1 MLSFEGIRLSY
12 NQNEVMCADVTQRNF
27 VQPVTVGTS
36 LTPLSLSHICRS
48 LRCHCN
54 VVIFPYTPNPFPFVA
69 KLIDLSHLIRCDCD
83 VIVFPEDDNN
93 MGLVLF
99 DNRSDSG
106 RGQGGEF
113 GVARYVRRSTNYI
126 RQPLETVHQSAK
138 GDARV
143 SRVHFYSMIY
153 RYMVY
158 FCSDENGGIEM
169 QVLGSGANGAAAVSS
184 TGETS
189 MGNNNSNEISQ
200 ANSALSIDYPEQV
213 ASTIGNTHYT
223 KPYNFTKS
231 FLTLDLK
238 VDVHRKN
245 SSESSDISIGQLAS
259 VHWHFN
265 SDMRGALAQQLS
277 FKTKSKSEDAS
288 AHSHRCPI
296 SEETVGDYAS
306 GKTDEMSDQFV
317 DIESSIREKQKKKM
331 RSKLQ
336 RQISLDSEQGGGMG
350 LAYTND
356 PIPMMQKLQRHRST
370 ETNAEHH
377 RRTSKSHHNKGSFY
391 NPSNSLQPHLQSV
404 PSDLLYYIPDDE
416 DDYLTQQ
423 KTPMRKDS
431 SSTMSAL
438 QLPTGATNASGSSA
452 TSRARRHSN
461 STGKPGSMVSVRRIK
476 SAALETCCPQP
487 SVSNL
492 SPHPNSVETIGG
504 KQTLRNPQHSML
516 PPPSKSLVRNQ
527 HFSTLVTS
535 APLVS
540 SATSTIEAVYPIV
553 EQADERSMSEFL
565 HYDTQESDD
574 SEDDDD
580 DDDENEDDDEDDEDE
595 DDDEVDIEGQATD
608 KRSQERR
615 STTSESDDRVQTQ
628 STDSDTE
635 NNGSRSPLL
644 DMKSRSA
651 YFLNKT
657 TVSEKKQLAQAAEK
671 LRKSNGNTVVSGTTN
686 PVNVATH
693 QNTKSEDSGCPSS
706 DCDQASASSK
716 DMLLTTSNST
726 STTLKDKSSG
736 GERMWFDFS
745 MDSNNISVD
754 VTDPGEG
761 SSKMVSSAS
770 KELKD
775 ASTSSSTVNGR
786 SLGAIPKIK
795 PKPEQ
800 FDDQYYDKI
809 EDIIRKSMDADIVP
823 QVC

>member
-1 MLSFEGIRLSY
+1 
-12 NQNEVMCADVTQRNF
+12 
-27 VQPVTVGTS
+27 
-36 LTPLSLSHICRS
+36 
-48 LRCHCN
+48 
-54 VVIFPYTPNPFPFVA
+54 
-69 KLIDLSHLIRCDCD
+69 
-83 VIVFPEDDNN
+83 
-93 MGLVLF
+93 MGPVLF

-106 RGQGGEF
+106 RGQGGQF
-113 GVARYVRRSTNYI
+113 GVARDVRRSTNYL
-126 RQPLETVHQSAK
+126 RQPLEAVYQSAE

-143 SRVHFYSMIY
+143 SCVHFISITLL
-153 RYMVY
+153 YMVF

-169 QVLGSGANGAAAVSS
+169 QILGNGANGSGSGPAAAVSS

-213 ASTIGNTHYT
+213 ASTIGKTLYT
-223 KPYNFTKS
+223 RSYNFTIS
-231 FLTLDLK
+231 TLTLDLK

-265 SDMRGALAQQLS
+265 SDMRGALAHQLS
-277 FKTKSKSEDAS
+277 LKTKSKSEDAS
-288 AHSHRCPI
+288 ATNHRCPI
-296 SEETVGDYAS
+296 SEETASDYAS
-306 GKTDEMSDQFV
+306 GKADEMSDQFA

-350 LAYTND
+350 LAYAND

-416 DDYLTQQ
+416 DDYLSQQ

-431 SSTMSAL
+431 NSTMSAL
-438 QLPTGATNASGSSA
+438 QLPTGAANASGISA
-452 TSRARRHSN
+452 SSRARRHSN

-527 HFSTLVTS
+527 HLNLYTSPGSSTSMPSSS

-540 SATSTIEAVYPIV
+540 SSSATPTIEAVYPIV

-574 SEDDDD
+574 SDVDD
-580 DDDENEDDDEDDEDE
+580 NEDDDEDDENE
-595 DDDEVDIEGQATD
+595 DDDDENEMDIENQGTD
-608 KRSQERR
+608 KQAQERR
-615 STTSESDDRVQTQ
+615 STTSESDVERVQTQ

-657 TVSEKKQLAQAAEK
+657 TVSEKKKLAQAAEK
-671 LRKSNGNTVVSGTTN
+671 LRKSTGNTVVTSTTN

-706 DCDQASASSK
+706 DCDQVSASSK

-726 STTLKDKSSG
+726 STTLKEKSSGG

-770 KELKD
+770 KELKES
-775 ASTSSSTVNGR
+775 STSSSTVNGR

-795 PKPEQ
+795 PKPEH
-800 FDDQYYDKI
+800 FDDQYYDEI
-809 EDIIRKSMDADIVP
+809 EDIIRKSMDADVVP
-823 QVC
+823 QVRQLIKCNSRNYFSFFN

>member
-1 MLSFEGIRLSY
+1 
-12 NQNEVMCADVTQRNF
+12 
-27 VQPVTVGTS
+27 
-36 LTPLSLSHICRS
+36 
-48 LRCHCN
+48 
-54 VVIFPYTPNPFPFVA
+54 
-69 KLIDLSHLIRCDCD
+69 
-83 VIVFPEDDNN
+83 
-93 MGLVLF
+93 
-99 DNRSDSG
+99 
-106 RGQGGEF
+106 
-113 GVARYVRRSTNYI
+113 
-126 RQPLETVHQSAK
+126 
-138 GDARV
+138 
-143 SRVHFYSMIY
+143 
-153 RYMVY
+153 
-158 FCSDENGGIEM
+158 M
-169 QVLGSGANGAAAVSS
+169 QVLGSGANGSGGEPVAAVSS

-189 MGNNNSNEISQ
+189 MENNNSNEISQ
-200 ANSALSIDYPEQV
+200 ANSALSIDYQEQI
-213 ASTIGNTHYT
+213 ASTIGKTHYT
-223 KPYNFTKS
+223 NPYNSTIYR
-231 FLTLDLK
+231 LILDLK

-245 SSESSDISIGQLAS
+245 SSESSDISIGQLSS

-265 SDMRGALAQQLS
+265 SDMRGALAHQLS
-277 FKTKSKSEDAS
+277 LKTKSKSEDAS
-288 AHSHRCPI
+288 ATSHRCPI
-296 SEETVGDYAS
+296 SEETVGEYTS
-306 GKTDEMSDQFV
+306 GKADEMSDQFA

-350 LAYTND
+350 LAYASD

-431 SSTMSAL
+431 NSTMSAL
-438 QLPTGATNASGSSA
+438 QLPTGAANASGSSA
-452 TSRARRHSN
+452 SSRARRHSN

-504 KQTLRNPQHSML
+504 KQMLRNPQHSML

-527 HFSTLVTS
+527 HLNLYTSPGSSTSMPSTLVTS

-540 SATSTIEAVYPIV
+540 SATATIEAVYPIV

-580 DDDENEDDDEDDEDE
+580 NENVDDDEDDENDD
-595 DDDEVDIEGQATD
+595 DDDENEADIEGHATD
-608 KRSQERR
+608 ERAQERR
-615 STTSESDDRVQTQ
+615 STTSESDVERVQTQ

-644 DMKSRSA
+644 DIKSRSA

-657 TVSEKKQLAQAAEK
+657 SVSEKKQLAQAAEK
-671 LRKSNGNTVVSGTTN
+671 LRKSTGNTVLSATTN

-726 STTLKDKSSG
+726 STTLKEKPSSG

-770 KELKD
+770 KELKE
-775 ASTSSSTVNGR
+775 SLTSSSTVNGR

-800 FDDQYYDKI
+800 FDDQYYDEI
-809 EDIIRKSMDADIVP
+809 EDIIRKSMDADVVP
-823 QVC
+823 QVSQFNSLRIHAILKIIHIILFTRNFAQRYHQVGLHRGRHHLVDSAVVVLRLALQMIAIDRQSRCYIKQRTAGQ

>member
-1 MLSFEGIRLSY
+1 
-12 NQNEVMCADVTQRNF
+12 
-27 VQPVTVGTS
+27 
-36 LTPLSLSHICRS
+36 
-48 LRCHCN
+48 
-54 VVIFPYTPNPFPFVA
+54 
-69 KLIDLSHLIRCDCD
+69 
-83 VIVFPEDDNN
+83 
-93 MGLVLF
+93 
-99 DNRSDSG
+99 
-106 RGQGGEF
+106 
-113 GVARYVRRSTNYI
+113 
-126 RQPLETVHQSAK
+126 
-138 GDARV
+138 
-143 SRVHFYSMIY
+143 
-153 RYMVY
+153 
-158 FCSDENGGIEM
+158 M
-169 QVLGSGANGAAAVSS
+169 QVLGNGANGGGPAAAVSS

-213 ASTIGNTHYT
+213 ASTIGKTLNTKYYNYT
-223 KPYNFTKS
+223 IFSY
-231 FLTLDLK
+231 TLDLK

-265 SDMRGALAQQLS
+265 SDMRGALAHQLS
-277 FKTKSKSEDAS
+277 LKTKSKSEDAS
-288 AHSHRCPI
+288 SISHRCPI
-296 SEETVGDYAS
+296 SEETVGAS
-306 GKTDEMSDQFV
+306 GKADELSDQFA

-350 LAYTND
+350 LAYAND

-431 SSTMSAL
+431 NSTMSAL
-438 QLPTGATNASGSSA
+438 QLPTGAANASGLSA
-452 TSRARRHSN
+452 SSRARRHSN

-527 HFSTLVTS
+527 HFNLYTSPGSSTSMPSTLVTS
-535 APLVS
+535 APMVS
-540 SATSTIEAVYPIV
+540 STATEAVYPIV

-580 DDDENEDDDEDDEDE
+580 ENEDEDEDDEDE
-595 DDDEVDIEGQATD
+595 DDNDENEVDIEDQATD
-608 KRSQERR
+608 KRAAERR
-615 STTSESDDRVQTQ
+615 STTSESDVERVQTQ

-671 LRKSNGNTVVSGTTN
+671 LRKSTGNTVVSSTTN

-726 STTLKDKSSG
+726 STTLKEKSSGG

-761 SSKMVSSAS
+761 SSKMVVSAS
-770 KELKD
+770 KELKEP
-775 ASTSSSTVNGR
+775 ASSSSTVNGR
-786 SLGAIPKIK
+786 SLGAIPKTK

-800 FDDQYYDKI
+800 FDDQYYDEI
-809 EDIIRKSMDADIVP
+809 EDIIRKSMDADVVP
-823 QVC
+823 QVSLN

>member
-1 MLSFEGIRLSY
+1 M
-12 NQNEVMCADVTQRNF
+12 
-27 VQPVTVGTS
+27 
-36 LTPLSLSHICRS
+36 
-48 LRCHCN
+48 
-54 VVIFPYTPNPFPFVA
+54 
-69 KLIDLSHLIRCDCD
+69 
-83 VIVFPEDDNN
+83 
-93 MGLVLF
+93 
-99 DNRSDSG
+99 
-106 RGQGGEF
+106 
-113 GVARYVRRSTNYI
+113 
-126 RQPLETVHQSAK
+126 
-138 GDARV
+138 
-143 SRVHFYSMIY
+143 
-153 RYMVY
+153 
-158 FCSDENGGIEM
+158 
-169 QVLGSGANGAAAVSS
+169 
-184 TGETS
+184 
-189 MGNNNSNEISQ
+189 
-200 ANSALSIDYPEQV
+200 
-213 ASTIGNTHYT
+213 
-223 KPYNFTKS
+223 
-231 FLTLDLK
+231 TLDLK

-265 SDMRGALAQQLS
+265 SDMRGALAHQLS
-277 FKTKSKSEDAS
+277 LKTKSKSEDAS
-288 AHSHRCPI
+288 ATSHRCPI

-306 GKTDEMSDQFV
+306 GKTDEMSDQFA

-336 RQISLDSEQGGGMG
+336 RQISLDSEQGAGMG
-350 LAYTND
+350 LAYAND

-377 RRTSKSHHNKGSFY
+377 RRTSKAHHNKGSFY

-431 SSTMSAL
+431 NSTMSAL
-438 QLPTGATNASGSSA
+438 QLPTGAANASGLSA
-452 TSRARRHSN
+452 SSRARRHSN

-527 HFSTLVTS
+527 HFNLYTSPGSSTSMPSTLVTS

-540 SATSTIEAVYPIV
+540 ATATIEAVYPIV

-580 DDDENEDDDEDDEDE
+580 DNENEDDDEDDEDE
-595 DDDEVDIEGQATD
+595 DDDDENDVDIEDQATD
-608 KRSQERR
+608 KRDQERR
-615 STTSESDDRVQTQ
+615 STTSESDVERVQTQ

-644 DMKSRSA
+644 DLKSRSA

-671 LRKSNGNTVVSGTTN
+671 LRKSTGNTVVSGTTN
-686 PVNVATH
+686 PVNVVATN

-726 STTLKDKSSG
+726 STTLKDKSSAG

-761 SSKMVSSAS
+761 SSKMLSSAS
-770 KELKD
+770 KELKES
-775 ASTSSSTVNGR
+775 STSTVNGR

-795 PKPEQ
+795 TKPEQ
-800 FDDQYYDKI
+800 FDDQYYDEI
-809 EDIIRKSMDADIVP
+809 ENIIRKSMDADVVP
-823 QVC
+823 QVSQFHSLKM